1 MPATAMAPT
10 LHPSTFPLLTC
21 APLYFHPHRR
31 LVNMGVP
38 QLRTLFQE
46 VFGEATASNNAA
58 WLRRK
63 LSESPDSTYG
73 QGRCATVRAR

>member
-1 MPATAMAPT
+1 
-10 LHPSTFPLLTC
+10 
-21 APLYFHPHRR
+21 
-31 LVNMGVP
+31 MGVP

-63 LSESPDSTYG
+63 LSENPDSMYG